1 MTRFTFSRLFL
12 TIVIIQTIAGVTL
25 LFAEDCFVAR
35 WVNGTDANPSY
46 YMADFW
52 VPLKRHNNIGTYTP
66 DFCSGCIIEADEFPA
81 AVDHAVNTWNGAG
94 LAGVPAYFNIQLE
107 SNVSSGQILN
117 QFDGN
122 NVIGFSTNA
131 AEANMLSSENLTLA
145 FCRVYIPEV
154 FYTCPENNPL
164 GPRFISDGAD
174 ILFNRNRPFDVIS
187 ATEANNLD
195 YQRYDFE
202 SVVVHELSHFAGLCH
217 TANYHDATNAVI
229 YNADNSRR
237 TLGDA
242 ATSIYNLY
250 NLASLPQVAPCS
262 VFKNPA
268 TIGGDTGGQNPG
280 TGGGGGGNNC
290 RFVTNPDYFSA
301 DARKNIAL
309 FNDQNIRWNINV
321 FCRRIVQNQQYFDEI
336 LTSNNP
342 RYQAVQAAFKAA
354 FLANQNIVERTFVN
368 KESINIKPENLM
380 PVCLFLKELYPLV
393 NAPFQ
398 EEIKKLSKG
407 LSTMEG
413 KNIKT
418 ALLNYDQRTDFSNI
432 ALYCGQ

>member
-262 VFKNPA
+262 VFKTLLLLEVIRVGKTQVLVA
-268 TIGGDTGGQNPG
+268 AVVVVGII
-280 TGGGGGGNNC
+280 
-290 RFVTNPDYFSA
+290 A
-301 DARKNIAL
+301 DLLLIQII
-309 FNDQNIRWNINV
+309 F
-321 FCRRIVQNQQYFDEI
+321 QQTQEKTSHFLMIKIYAGI
-336 LTSNNP
+336 LTYSVVVLYKINNILTRYLP
-342 RYQAVQAAFKAA
+342 RIIHATKLFK
-354 FLANQNIVERTFVN
+354 LRL
-368 KESINIKPENLM
+368 KL
-380 PVCLFLKELYPLV
+380 LF
-393 NAPFQ
+393 
-398 EEIKKLSKG
+398 
-407 LSTMEG
+407 
-413 KNIKT
+413 
-418 ALLNYDQRTDFSNI
+418 
-432 ALYCGQ
+432 